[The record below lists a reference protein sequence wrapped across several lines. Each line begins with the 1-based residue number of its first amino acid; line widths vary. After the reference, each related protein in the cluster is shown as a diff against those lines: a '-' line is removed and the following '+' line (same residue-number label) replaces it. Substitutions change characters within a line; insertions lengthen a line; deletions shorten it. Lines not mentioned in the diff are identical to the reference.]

1 MNKLKFIKSALL
13 VSLGAV
19 LLGSCMKDDGP
30 DQEPSPVYNLAI
42 FNGYPDA
49 ESVTPRIN
57 GQDINS
63 IKYDGTWGNSNN
75 PNPIGGTLV
84 FQVGQQQRLSATNPT
99 TKQILIP
106 EFTFTPKDQG
116 LYTWLVYGEEEDAQ
130 SILIE
135 DVISTQQPT
144 TAKIRFFNLANGT
157 GEVDVFLGDTPI
169 GEFASRDQ
177 DDQASAVQNGKFI
190 DKPSGSSNT
199 IVVKAEDGTE
209 LKSLSN
215 YDFRDIYYY
224 TIVLVG
230 NPAPS
235 SGEDAK
241 HSYVIKVFPR

>member
-30 DQEPSPVYNLAI
+30 DPDPTPFFNIAI

-49 ESVTPRIN
+49 ESVGPRIN
-57 GQDINS
+57 GQDINA

-75 PNPIGGTLV
+75 PNPVVGNLV

-99 TKQILIP
+99 TKQIIIP

-116 LYTWLVYGEEEDAQ
+116 IYTWLVYGEEDNAQ
-130 SILIE
+130 SIFVE
-135 DVISTQQPT
+135 EVIAAEQL
-144 TAKIRFFNLANGT
+144 TAPKIRFFNLANEA

-169 GEFASRDQ
+169 SDFAGRDQ

-215 YDFRDIYYY
+215 YDFRNAYY